1 MRIPNKISKFDAE
14 PMKKNAPTASNGAIG
29 HTK

>member
-14 PMKKNAPTASNGAIG
+14 PMKKNCSNGLQWCDMT
-29 HTK
+29 H